1 MGDIKV
7 KNEVDE
13 GKEETNVV
21 KYEFIEAID
30 YEARDSMEIEA
41 GHLVKLM
48 DFLWSL
54 LIFITECVQWV
65 C

>member
-1 MGDIKV
+1 MGDIEV